1 MESINTENTGMS
13 VIAADK
19 VQGTKVYNANGEKL
33 GSIETVMIEK
43 ISGQVRYAVLEFGG
57 FLGMGTEQYPLPW
70 DVLKYDTNIGG
81 YVVPL
86 TKEQL
91 ENAPHYSKNSV
102 PEYTDE
108 YGRKVY
114 DYYQTPW
121 YL

>member
-1 MESINTENTGMS
+1 MDSINTENTGMS

-91 ENAPHYSKNSV
+91 DNAPHYSKNSV